1 MLDEYGIKGI
11 LIKHD
16 AESALHEINE
26 QMDKVCG
33 SYMMN
38 REECRKA
45 AFTEMKCHLLR
56 AIIKTEDNDHLKKEI
71 EKITEA
77 I

>member
-1 MLDEYGIKGI
+1 MLDEYGIKEI

-16 AESALHEINE
+16 AESALSEINE

-33 SYMMN
+33 SYMMD
-38 REECRKA
+38 RDECRKA
-45 AFTEMKCHLLR
+45 AFTEMKCHLLQ
-56 AIIKTEDNDHLKKEI
+56 AIIRTEDNDQLKQEI
-71 EKITEA
+71 EKITKA